1 MFRKM
6 AHLLRL
12 FNAFLQQQ
20 LSATVY
26 SFLVNN
32 HTFQNFAV
40 HSSRKAA
47 ELKAQVTRS
56 VEDAVKQA
64 VAGNARPS
72 SSSNSSFSSPRGRR
86 EGEGSEPGKL
96 FLTDGKAGEA
106 ASARGFFSDLKK
118 RFFS

>member
-1 MFRKM
+1 M

-12 FNAFLQQQ
+12 FNNFLQQQ

-26 SFLVNN
+26 NFLVNN
-32 HTFQNFAV
+32 HAFQNFAV

-47 ELKAQVTRS
+47 ELKEQVARS

-72 SSSNSSFSSPRGRR
+72 SSSNSSFSSSGGRR
-86 EGEGSEPGKL
+86 AGERSEPGKV
-96 FLTDGKAGEA
+96 FLGDGKPGEA
-106 ASARGFFSDLKK
+106 ASARGVFSDLKK
-118 RFFS
+118 RLFS